1 MNHIHRQAA
10 LSLLK
15 SGHSVTAATVQG
27 GWRGRPDAPSRS
39 VRNLAGS
46 LIATRLGNPLDDML
60 DILHTNFAGEHR
72 SDRSLSAEYPE
83 SVNFLTHTS
92 EFLDTPSEFLDT

>member
-27 GWRGRPDAPSRS
+27 GWRGRPDAPGERGDRDVPGNAVCTPLWPYMEALLAMDTAVG
-39 VRNLAGS
+39 VR
-46 LIATRLGNPLDDML
+46 
-60 DILHTNFAGEHR
+60 
-72 SDRSLSAEYPE
+72 
-83 SVNFLTHTS
+83 
-92 EFLDTPSEFLDT
+92 

>member
-27 GWRGRPDAPSRS
+27 GWRGRPDAPRGASGIWL
-39 VRNLAGS
+39 VGGVCLVVLGGALNLAILTSFPALDSCLLSGRGQAAK
-46 LIATRLGNPLDDML
+46 LRALLHAVLLG
-60 DILHTNFAGEHR
+60 
-72 SDRSLSAEYPE
+72 
-83 SVNFLTHTS
+83 
-92 EFLDTPSEFLDT
+92 

>member
-27 GWRGRPDAPSRS
+27 GWRGRPDA
-39 VRNLAGS
+39 
-46 LIATRLGNPLDDML
+46 
-60 DILHTNFAGEHR
+60 
-72 SDRSLSAEYPE
+72 
-83 SVNFLTHTS
+83 
-92 EFLDTPSEFLDT
+92 

>member
-27 GWRGRPDAPSRS
+27 GWRGRPDAPRRG
-39 VRNLAGS
+39 VKKLAGS
-46 LIATRLGNPLDDML
+46 LWLVLRSPRDSGILRTTSWTYCIRILRVSIAVIGHCRLSTR
-60 DILHTNFAGEHR
+60 
-72 SDRSLSAEYPE
+72 
-83 SVNFLTHTS
+83 
-92 EFLDTPSEFLDT
+92 